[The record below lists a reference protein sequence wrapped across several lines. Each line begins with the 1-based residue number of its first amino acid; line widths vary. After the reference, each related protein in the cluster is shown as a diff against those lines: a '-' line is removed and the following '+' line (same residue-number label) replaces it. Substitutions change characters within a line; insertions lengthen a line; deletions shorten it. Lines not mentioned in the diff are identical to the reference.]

1 MDKLT
6 IARMVATHPHMV
18 KLTQE
23 RTRQYNRMRADYGR
37 EFMGL
42 EYIELPTDE
51 TERTK
56 VLTEEGERGK
66 EGVNRWTPVERK
78 AYINLERRIMNVRAA
93 LTDAYASQT
102 A

>member
-6 IARMVATHPHMV
+6 IARAVATNPHMV
-18 KLTQE
+18 KLTQ
-23 RTRQYNRMRADYGR
+23 RRASLYNRMRTDYGR

-42 EYIELPTDE
+42 YLLELPTDKE
-51 TERTK
+51 ERTK
-56 VLTEEGERGK
+56 VEAEEMERGK

-78 AYINLERRIMNVRAA
+78 AYMTLERRIASLRTA
-93 LTDAYASQT
+93 LTDAYAQT

>member
-6 IARMVATHPHMV
+6 IARMVATNPHMV
-18 KLTQE
+18 KLT
-23 RTRQYNRMRADYGR
+23 RKRDSFYNRMRADYGR

-42 EYIELPTDE
+42 YLMEMPSDTDE
-51 TERTK
+51 RKALE
-56 VLTEEGERGK
+56 VAEMEHGK

-78 AYINLERRIMNVRAA
+78 AYITLERRIMNLRTA
-93 LTDAYASQT
+93 LTGAYTQT

>member
-6 IARMVATHPHMV
+6 IARMVANNPHMQR
-18 KLTQE
+18 LT
-23 RTRQYNRMRADYGR
+23 RKRAALYNRMRADYGR

-42 EYIELPTDE
+42 TYVDMPTD
-51 TERTK
+51 
-56 VLTEEGERGK
+56 TEEREALESQEVESAR

-78 AYINLERRIMNVRAA
+78 EYMTLERRIQTLRKA
-93 LTDAYASQT
+93 LTDAYAQT

>member
-6 IARMVATHPHMV
+6 IARAVATNPHMQR
-18 KLTQE
+18 LT
-23 RTRQYNRMRADYGR
+23 RKRDAMFKRMRADYGR

-42 EYIELPTDE
+42 TYVELPTD
-51 TERTK
+51 
-56 VLTEEGERGK
+56 TEERQTVEAQEVESAR

-78 AYINLERRIMNVRAA
+78 EYMTLESRIQRLRKA
-93 LTDAYASQT
+93 LTDAYSQT